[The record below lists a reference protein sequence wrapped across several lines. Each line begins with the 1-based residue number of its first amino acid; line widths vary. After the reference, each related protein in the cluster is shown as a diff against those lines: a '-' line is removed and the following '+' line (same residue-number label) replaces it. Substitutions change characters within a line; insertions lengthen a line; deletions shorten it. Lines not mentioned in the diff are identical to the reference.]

1 LNSGIVY
8 NAQGNDMMIHSD
20 GDFDGDLIMTT
31 DQPEFIS
38 GAKGGLPVTYTKN
51 KVGKKNIIESELY
64 QPDMLAFNSRVGYI
78 TNCSTT
84 MYAMLPLYHKE
95 SREYKEI
102 INRLKIC
109 RKEQGNEIDKAKG
122 LIVKQFPKHWTRYTK
137 KGKKISDEDADFYN
151 SIMVNKRPYFMRWL
165 YSNYSKKYKLF
176 IDNYNKYGHVMLGR
190 SLLDILKN
198 TETNDEVEFI
208 SKYNRFIPL
217 LETDCLMNEIC
228 RHMESQI
235 KELKE
240 NVDKEYDL
248 NIIKDIL
255 QNKQFRGSK
264 IYKEKYKKFMEKIY
278 EEYKINKCRFSDM
291 TDEKGDQKFKTLEQ
305 FNKYLRLEAIKE
317 ISSDLSELA
326 TLAVDASYT
335 MKGDKSFAWNVFGEG
350 IIENVMDNKQDVV
363 SIPFLDKNGEILYLD
378 SKYSLFDIDFSSKE
392 LDIDDYL

>member
-1 LNSGIVY
+1 
-8 NAQGNDMMIHSD
+8 
-20 GDFDGDLIMTT
+20 
-31 DQPEFIS
+31 
-38 GAKGGLPVTYTKN
+38 
-51 KVGKKNIIESELY
+51 
-64 QPDMLAFNSRVGYI
+64 
-78 TNCSTT
+78 
-84 MYAMLPLYHKE
+84 
-95 SREYKEI
+95 
-102 INRLKIC
+102 LKIC

-137 KGKKISDEDADFYN
+137 KGKKVSDEDADFYN

-165 YSNYSKKYKLF
+165 YSDYSKKYKLF
-176 IDNYNKYGHVMLGR
+176 IDNYNKYSHVMLGKG
-190 SLLDILKN
+190 LLDILRN
-198 TETNDEVEFI
+198 PETNDEIEFVF
-208 SKYNRFIPL
+208 KYNRFIPL
-217 LETDCLMNEIC
+217 LETGCLMNEIC
-228 RHMESQI
+228 RHMENQI

-255 QNKQFRGSK
+255 QNKQFRGSSV
-264 IYKEKYKKFMEKIY
+264 YKEKYKKFMEKIY

-350 IIENVMDNKQDVV
+350 IIENVMDNKQDIV

-378 SKYSLFDIDFSSKE
+378 SKYSLFDIDFSNKE

>member
-1 LNSGIVY
+1 
-8 NAQGNDMMIHSD
+8 
-20 GDFDGDLIMTT
+20 
-31 DQPEFIS
+31 
-38 GAKGGLPVTYTKN
+38 
-51 KVGKKNIIESELY
+51 
-64 QPDMLAFNSRVGYI
+64 
-78 TNCSTT
+78 
-84 MYAMLPLYHKE
+84 
-95 SREYKEI
+95 
-102 INRLKIC
+102 
-109 RKEQGNEIDKAKG
+109 
-122 LIVKQFPKHWTRYTK
+122 
-137 KGKKISDEDADFYN
+137 
-151 SIMVNKRPYFMRWL
+151 MRWL
-165 YSNYSKKYKLF
+165 YSDYSKKYKLF

-305 FNKYLRLEAIKE
+305 FNKYLRLEALKE

-350 IIENVMDNKQDVV
+350 IIENVMDNKQDIV

-378 SKYSLFDIDFSSKE
+378 SKYSLFDIDFSNKE
-392 LDIDDYL
+392 MDIDDYL